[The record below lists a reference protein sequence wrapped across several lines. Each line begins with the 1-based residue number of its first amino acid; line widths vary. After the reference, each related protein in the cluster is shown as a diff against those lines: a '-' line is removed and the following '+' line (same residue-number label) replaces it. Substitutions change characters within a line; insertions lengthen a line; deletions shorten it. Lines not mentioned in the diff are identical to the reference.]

1 MAAVVAV
8 ALVAGGVWLF
18 GGDGGDGDG
27 GGPGGDGK
35 AAGDHV
41 AGGKP
46 AEQLFSLKQP
56 DTHVKREDAPLAAGS
71 WITRKI
77 YAKTS
82 LNAVEGH
89 RVDGGRRAWNLPLAG
104 PSCAASPHMT
114 DEHVTAIAFDKG
126 SDGCSAVAAF
136 DVDTGE
142 KLWEKPLAEDEFGFG
157 GGDVNLTVADGVV
170 AATWIGGHAAYDVT
184 SGKKLWKDNVEETCS
199 HARYGGGARL
209 LAVLECGRKVSIHEL
224 DPRTGRS
231 RWDVELP
238 QVSDGRSVRLVD
250 TDPVVLLL
258 GTDGDRDEVMTVT
271 EQGEVAAS
279 INLGNHYEPGC
290 LLGNMGSESCANIV
304 AVGDTV
310 VVSRGE
316 HSGKEGS
323 SGDTNE
329 AVGFDF
335 SSGKPKW
342 KVDAGEG
349 RTIFP
354 VAVEDGKVIAY
365 RPAPVVGETAGDV
378 VGIDPANGKERGLL
392 RLPDSGV
399 EKEQEF
405 SMPSRS
411 WTPTATYAEGRF
423 FLQEDLLRGKDE
435 DTKKPLALAYGPR

>member
-8 ALVAGGVWLF
+8 ALVAGGVRLF

-224 DPRTGRS
+224 DPRTGR
-231 RWDVELP
+231 
-238 QVSDGRSVRLVD
+238 
-250 TDPVVLLL
+250 
-258 GTDGDRDEVMTVT
+258 GTW
-271 EQGEVAAS
+271 
-279 INLGNHYEPGC
+279 
-290 LLGNMGSESCANIV
+290 SC
-304 AVGDTV
+304 
-310 VVSRGE
+310 R
-316 HSGKEGS
+316 
-323 SGDTNE
+323 
-329 AVGFDF
+329 
-335 SSGKPKW
+335 
-342 KVDAGEG
+342 
-349 RTIFP
+349 R
-354 VAVEDGKVIAY
+354 
-365 RPAPVVGETAGDV
+365 
-378 VGIDPANGKERGLL
+378 
-392 RLPDSGV
+392 
-399 EKEQEF
+399 
-405 SMPSRS
+405 
-411 WTPTATYAEGRF
+411 
-423 FLQEDLLRGKDE
+423 
-435 DTKKPLALAYGPR
+435 